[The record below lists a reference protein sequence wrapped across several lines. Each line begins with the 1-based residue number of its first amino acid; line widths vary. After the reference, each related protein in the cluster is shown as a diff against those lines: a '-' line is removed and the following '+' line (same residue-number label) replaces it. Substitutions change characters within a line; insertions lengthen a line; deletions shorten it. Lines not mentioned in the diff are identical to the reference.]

1 MLSGITVRVS
11 SVVSVC
17 VCVWMCVSVCVCV
30 CVSPWGGFPYHLIGL
45 IESRFA

>member
-30 CVSPWGGFPYHLIGL
+30 CVGSWGGFPYHLIGL
-45 IESRFA
+45 LESRFA